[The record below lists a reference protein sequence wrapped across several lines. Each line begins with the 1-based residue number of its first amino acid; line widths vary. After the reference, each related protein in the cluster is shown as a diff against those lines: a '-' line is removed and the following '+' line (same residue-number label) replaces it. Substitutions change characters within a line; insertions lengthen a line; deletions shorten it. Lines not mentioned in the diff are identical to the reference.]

1 MLALAIL
8 VNIAG
13 IGIRYFTDDPSLYSV
28 IARGMAQSNNFADL
42 IYHGKD
48 WLDKPHFPFWMAA
61 ISFKL
66 FGINT
71 IAYKLPALLFF
82 LMSVMYTYKL
92 ARKFYDLETSLI
104 ATLILLTAQHVL
116 MSNTDVRAEPYIMGL
131 LMGAVYHFYKLKER
145 LGWADILLG
154 ALFTA
159 CAVMTKGIYLLI
171 PIGSAIIGDYLFKK
185 DIKSLFHWKWLLAFV
200 LVCIFTLPEIYTLY
214 IQFDIHPEKV
224 VFGKTGISGIHWFLW
239 DSQFGRFNN
248 NSFIR
253 NSHGSVFFFLHTLL
267 WAFAPWMLLFYC
279 ALIKHIGKMIKGV
292 KLSEYIT
299 ISGSVVMLLI
309 FSVSKFQLPFYTN
322 ILFPFFSII
331 TAGSIRE
338 VIQNK
343 NKFFTIAQYT
353 IVALLIIAVTVLNFV
368 FEPERWPVF
377 VSLCIVLIG
386 ITLYIYKNSGNR
398 QRALVLLTAV
408 IGLWVNAYL
417 MGVVYPTLL
426 KFKGDVHAAEYI
438 NLHYP
443 NDEIIAAFDVPNA
456 FDFYTH
462 QPVTFMSM
470 TEAATHSKA
479 LILIDDRLKTDLENN
494 HSNFRIVQAFYNYPN
509 ENMTLP
515 FIIKAHRMGTLERFY
530 LVRIGKGLNGDFV
543 SNHYIKWV
551 YNSKARKDDQ
561 YGPRETSSII
571 EFSADGIRIKQA
583 KGFEPQNYTV
593 ASVSERVLDS
603 TLHVKEFTYKLEDDQ
618 GHSVLLYAT
627 VNGTDCKFDFF
638 KGDTA
643 RVTYAN
649 SNKL

>member
-603 TLHVKEFTYKLEDDQ
+603 TLHVKEFTYKLKDDQ